1 MKSALTEGSRC
12 DIYYAHPY
20 SSFERGTNENH
31 NGIIRRFIKKGTDI
45 TDINKSK
52 VREVQ
57 DWMNNYPKKS
67 LNGLTPIEKAHEMWG
82 KDFKLPAF
90 LEKQEGIPK

>member
-1 MKSALTEGSRC
+1 MKTIMVLLE
-12 DIYYAHPY
+12 DLL
-20 SSFERGTNENH
+20 
-31 NGIIRRFIKKGTDI
+31 KQGTDI

-57 DWMNNYPKKS
+57 DWMNNYPRKS

-82 KDFKLPAF
+82 KDFKLSAF